1 MKAVALPDK
10 VEPEKKPPSQ
20 LVDMETARRMV
31 DEALEKQTSKFEK
44 FQQFQY
50 QQNQAKVPEQTNE
63 TDDNKEGMLFEED
76 SADMVNFDRK
86 AFRSV
91 SNTLK
96 TIQQMK
102 NAFESPPSPIEAAVS
117 EVVQKV
123 SIDVASKMLG
133 GVGGGGTGIPV
144 GRSSFIIDLLNTAAA
159 HGFGESLGGNI
170 QGAIQALG
178 NVLGPQKSQE
188 LADNINRKIGG
199 QPAELTEGDQAEK
212 SKDMVLQLDPNNP
225 EHIKQYASVMGL
237 SLNAAKGMLENHQND
252 IRNARNINTPNPS
265 TANTDQLTN
274 AVSLLLQE
282 VTNMKGIIVDLQNKV
297 DNKKKPKEIEPE
309 YPEVNEDRKWDDE
322 NEIPRQNR
330 VNIERR
336 EVNLFASPIKVNV
349 DDIGGANIKNS
360 FFEDPKPQSQPQ
372 QSQPKP
378 EKVKEEPKE
387 SVLEEVK
394 DKDGNSTFKMSGET
408 EEILEEELE
417 EELDEP
423 EEKEELEKTS
433 DESVESKV
441 EEKVEE
447 PSKEADIKKENEKVD
462 TDTPTQGTLDKQDTP
477 KRKFKRI
484 VKHQQEIYNIDNEL
498 VN

>member
-20 LVDMETARRMV
+20 LVDMETAKKMV
-31 DEALEKQTSKFEK
+31 DEAVEKTTSKFEK

-50 QQNQAKVPEQTNE
+50 QQNQPKVEQTNE
-63 TDDNKEGMLFEED
+63 TDDNGEGMVFEED
-76 SADMVNFDRK
+76 SPDMINFDKK

-102 NAFESPPSPIEAAVS
+102 NAFESPPSPIEHAVS

-133 GVGGGGTGIPV
+133 GVGGGSSAPI

-159 HGFGESLGGNI
+159 RGFGESVGANI

-199 QPAELTEGDQAEK
+199 QPAELTEGDQIERQ
-212 SKDMVLQLDPNNP
+212 KDMVLQLDPNNP
-225 EHIKQYASVMGL
+225 EHIKQYAGVMGL
-237 SLNAAKGMLENHQND
+237 SGEGAKEMLVNHQNN
-252 IRNARNINTPNPS
+252 IRNSRHQNNSNPNSNIN

-297 DNKKKPKEIEPE
+297 DNKKKPKEVEPE
-309 YPEVNEDRKWDDE
+309 YPEINEDRKWDDE
-322 NEIPRQNR
+322 NEIPRQNQ

-336 EVNLFASPIKVNV
+336 EVNLFATPIKVNV
-349 DDIGGANIKNS
+349 DDIGGANIKDS
-360 FFEDPKPQSQPQ
+360 FFEDPKPHPVQPQ
-372 QSQPKP
+372 S
-378 EKVKEEPKE
+378 VKEEKSKVETLKE

-408 EEILEEELE
+408 EEELEDELNEPEDLEE
-417 EELDEP
+417 
-423 EEKEELEKTS
+423 TF
-433 DESVESKV
+433 DESVV
-441 EEKVEE
+441 EQVVKEKVEE
-447 PSKEADIKKENEKVD
+447 PPKEADIKKESKKVD
-462 TDTPTQGTLDKQDTP
+462 SDTPTQDVNNQDAP

-484 VKHQQEIYNIDNEL
+484 VKPQQEIYNINNEL